1 MSEWKKYKLSELY
14 EMSSGISSTKD
25 QAGHGSPFLS
35 FSVVFNNY
43 FLPDSLI
50 DLMDTTV
57 GEKQKYSI
65 NEGDIFLT
73 RTSETVDELAMSS
86 VALKDYPEASFS
98 GFLKRLRPVD
108 KTIVYPKFMAFYLR
122 SPLFRRTII
131 NNTVM
136 TLRASFNEAM
146 FSYLEI
152 MLPDFDTQKKIGDF
166 LYSLEKKKQI
176 NNQINQELEA
186 MAKTLYD
193 YWFVQFDFPDQNGKP
208 YKSSGGKMVYHPE
221 LKREIP
227 EGWGVTTFSS
237 WISDNKTGDWGK
249 ETSQGNYT
257 LEVDCIRGADINGLS
272 GNGKTDMPT
281 RFILEKNKDKLL
293 TDFDIVIEISGGSP
307 PQSTGRIVG
316 ISEKVLNRFDLPL
329 ICSNFCKAVSLK
341 EQETFYNFV
350 YEWKNLYDN
359 GVLFSW
365 EGKTSG
371 IKNLLFDSFVTNYHI
386 AQPPIDLMKQ
396 FFDYA
401 SSVDKK
407 TQLLLKQNQELT
419 QLRDWLLPML
429 MNGQVKVE

>member
-1 MSEWKKYKLSELY
+1 MSEWKTLSSITSKIGSGSTPRGGNSVY
-14 EMSSGISSTKD
+14 SDSGISFIRSQNVLDMDFSTENLAFINDNQAEKLNNVIVEKNDILLNITGDSIARCTVVPEEILPARVNQHVSIIRCKNTEESKYVMYYLQYMKKYLLQISKVGGTRNALTKEAIGKLPIKISNDCNKISKILDNID
-25 QAGHGSPFLS
+25 Q
-35 FSVVFNNY
+35 
-43 FLPDSLI
+43 
-50 DLMDTTV
+50 
-57 GEKQKYSI
+57 
-65 NEGDIFLT
+65 
-73 RTSETVDELAMSS
+73 
-86 VALKDYPEASFS
+86 
-98 GFLKRLRPVD
+98 
-108 KTIVYPKFMAFYLR
+108 
-122 SPLFRRTII
+122 
-131 NNTVM
+131 
-136 TLRASFNEAM
+136 
-146 FSYLEI
+146 
-152 MLPDFDTQKKIGDF
+152 KI
-166 LYSLEKKKQI
+166 QT

-237 WISDNKTGDWGK
+237 WISENKTGDWGR
-249 ETSQGNYT
+249 ETSEGNYT
-257 LEVDCIRGADINGLS
+257 LEVNCIRGADINGLS

-281 RFILEKNKDKLL
+281 RFILEKNKNKLL

-307 PQSTGRIVG
+307 TQSTGRIVG
-316 ISEKVLNRFDLPL
+316 ISENVLNRFELPL
-329 ICSNFCKAVSLK
+329 ICSNFCKAVSLN

-407 TQLLLKQNQELT
+407 IQLLLKQNQELT

>member
-1 MSEWKKYKLSELY
+1 MSEWKRYKLSDLY
-14 EMSSGISSTKD
+14 EMSSGISSTKE

-50 DLMDTTV
+50 DLMDTTE
-57 GEKQKYSI
+57 GDKQKYSI

-108 KTIVYPKFMAFYLR
+108 KRIVYPKFMAFYLR

-166 LYSLEKKKQI
+166 LYSLEKKKQT

-193 YWFVQFDFPDQNGKP
+193 YWFVQFDFPDQNGNP
-208 YKSSGGKMVYHPE
+208 YKSSGGKMLYHPE

-227 EGWGVTTFSS
+227 EGWGVEKLSSILEIGRETINPMKTPKEEFKYYSIPEYDVSGSFSYELGETIKS
-237 WISDNKTGDWGK
+237 NKFLVEKSDLLVSKLNPWFNRVVYNLEESAISSTEFIVWKTINRFEK
-249 ETSQGNYT
+249 NFLYQVATSEGFIEY
-257 LEVDCIRGADINGLS
+257 C
-272 GNGKTDMPT
+272 T
-281 RFILEKNKDKLL
+281 RFATGTSNSHKRVSPDIMVSFQIPFEKTYIQKFGEI
-293 TDFDIVIEISGGSP
+293 TDSIRT
-307 PQSTGRIVG
+307 Q
-316 ISEKVLNRFDLPL
+316 VLQN
-329 ICSNFCKAVSLK
+329 N
-341 EQETFYNFV
+341 E
-350 YEWKNLYDN
+350 
-359 GVLFSW
+359 
-365 EGKTSG
+365 
-371 IKNLLFDSFVTNYHI
+371 
-386 AQPPIDLMKQ
+386 
-396 FFDYA
+396 
-401 SSVDKK
+401 
-407 TQLLLKQNQELT
+407 QNQELI